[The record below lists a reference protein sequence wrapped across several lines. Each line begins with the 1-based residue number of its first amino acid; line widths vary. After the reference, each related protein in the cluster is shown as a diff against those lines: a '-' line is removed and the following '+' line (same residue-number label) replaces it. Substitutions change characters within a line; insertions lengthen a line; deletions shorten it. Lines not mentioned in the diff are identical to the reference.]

1 MTNAITITVDANE
14 TASTTIAGVGK
25 AAERTERVIVQSM
38 GSTEEAFDTAA
49 RSSSKFGA
57 AMDRTAGAV
66 GTASDGLQG
75 VSDITAGISN
85 VMNHA
90 ARRAEALAQAQQ
102 DVAQAAADADQALQD
117 LEQATRDAAQAQIDT
132 VQAGI
137 DLEQAL
143 LDQATAQEEYNKAV
157 KEFGPNSNEAKQAAI
172 DLKQAKADATQA
184 DEDAKQAAE
193 DFEQSQI
200 DARQAVLD
208 HSQAQKDL
216 TSSQRELAE
225 QGKTLN
231 QVSEWAGMLSGILGG
246 LVGVIG
252 AITAVQW
259 AWNAA
264 LIANPIGLTIAA
276 IVILIGIIVLIATK
290 TTWFQD
296 LWDYIWT
303 HIGDT
308 VKAIGEGIKTAF
320 KFAIDFVVN
329 YFKFIINLPAKL
341 ISVFASIGEAVSAP
355 FKWGFNQIA
364 RFWNNTV
371 GKLSFSLPNW
381 VPGIGG
387 LGFSM
392 PRLPMLQHGGEI
404 MRTGAVLAH
413 RGERILPA
421 STRGLFNDASGGNVL
436 KIIIEFVGGHESFRQ
451 FMKEN
456 VKIYGA
462 GSVVVA
468 YDN

>member
-1 MTNAITITVDANE
+1 MANE
-14 TASTTIAGVGK
+14 LTISVGATENASTTIAGVG
-25 AAERTERVIVQSM
+25 AAAVRTERVIVQSM

-49 RSSSKFGA
+49 RSSGRFGA
-57 AMDRTAGAV
+57 VMDRAAGAA

-75 VSDITAGISN
+75 VADITQGVSD
-85 VMNHA
+85 VMSRA
-90 ARRAEALAQAQQ
+90 ARKAEELAQAQQ
-102 DVAQAAADADQALQD
+102 DVAQAAFDADQALQD
-117 LEQATRDAAQAQIDT
+117 LDQANRDLAQSQIDT

-143 LDQATAQEEYNKAV
+143 LDQTTAQKDYNAAV
-157 KEFGPNSNEAKQAAI
+157 KEFGKDSDEAKQAQI
-172 DLKQAKADATQA
+172 DLKQAQNDATQA
-184 DEDAKQAAE
+184 GEDAKQFAE
-193 DFEQSQI
+193 DFAQAQL
-200 DARQAVLD
+200 DAEQAVLD

-216 TSSQRELAE
+216 SASQRELAN
-225 QGKTLN
+225 QGKSLN
-231 QVSEWAGMLSGILGG
+231 QVSEWAGLLSGILGG

-264 LIANPIGLTIAA
+264 LLANPIGLTIAA

-296 LWDYIWT
+296 LWDFIWS

-308 VKAIGEGIKTAF
+308 VKNVGEFIKNAF
-320 KFAIDFVVN
+320 KLAVDFVVN
-329 YFKFIINLPAKL
+329 YFKFIFGLPGKL
-341 ISVFASIGEAVSAP
+341 ISFFAGVGEAVSAP

-364 RFWNNTV
+364 KFWNNTV
-371 GKLSFSLPNW
+371 GKLSFSLPSW
-381 VPGIGG
+381 VPGLGG

-392 PRLPMLQHGGEI
+392 PRLPTLQRGGEI

-413 RGERILPA
+413 KGERIMPA
-421 STRGLFNDASGGNVL
+421 STRGLFNDTGSGAMR
-436 KIIIEFVGGHESFRQ
+436 IIVEIVGGHDSFRQ
-451 FMKEN
+451 FIKEN

-462 GSVVVA
+462 GSVTVA
-468 YDN
+468 YDQ